1 MTQYGSKSMKIF
13 KNVQILIFSILFAA
27 TTSASAA
34 NISFVPAAPSLSAK
48 SYLLMDFHSGKVLA
62 SSNPDM
68 KLPPASLTK
77 MMTVYI
83 MDSELAQ
90 GNIHLDD
97 QVTVSEN
104 AWAKNFPESS
114 KMFIEPRKPVTVD
127 QLRKGIIIQS
137 GNDASVA
144 VAEHIAGSEDSFVQ
158 LMNQYAQKLQ
168 LENTHFVNSMG
179 LPDPDHYSTAGDL
192 AKLAIDI
199 IRDYPDSYKI
209 YAMKSYTYN
218 GITQS
223 NRNRLLWDKSL
234 HVDGLKTGHTKEAG
248 YCLVSSAIK
257 DDMRLVAVVM
267 GTKSDQARKQESK
280 KLLNW
285 GFRFFRT
292 VNPLPVG
299 KSLHKMRVYYGDKE
313 TLDVGISKSV
323 YLTLPRG
330 DVKLLKAEYA
340 SADTIEAPVKKGQI
354 VGKLYF
360 KINGK
365 EIKTVPLVALN
376 NLEKGGVF
384 SRMGDWISLKFD
396 SWF

>member
-1 MTQYGSKSMKIF
+1 MNLF
-13 KNVQILIFSILFAA
+13 KKLENISLLLLILA
-27 TTSASAA
+27 SASSQAA
-34 NISFVPAAPSLSAK
+34 NISFVPASPSLSAK
-48 SYLLMDFHSGKVLA
+48 SYVLLDYNSGKILA
-62 SSNPDM
+62 SYNPDK

-90 GNIHLDD
+90 GNINLQDK
-97 QVTVSEN
+97 VTVSEN

-114 KMFIEPRKPVTVD
+114 KMFIEPSKPVTVE
-127 QLRKGIIIQS
+127 QLRKGIIVQS

-144 VAEHIAGSEDSFVQ
+144 IAEHIAGSEDSFVQ
-158 LMNQYAQKLQ
+158 LMNQYAKQ
-168 LENTHFVNSMG
+168 LNLNDTHYVNSMG
-179 LPDPDHYSTAGDL
+179 LPDPDHFSTAFDL
-192 AKLAIDI
+192 SKLAVAI
-199 IRDYPDSYKI
+199 IRDFPDSYKL
-209 YAMKSYTYN
+209 YAMKSYRYN
-218 GITQS
+218 GITQA

-248 YCLVSSAIK
+248 YCLVSSAVK
-257 DDMRLVAVVM
+257 DNMRLVAVVM
-267 GTKSDQARKQESK
+267 GTNSDQARKQESK

-292 VNPLPVG
+292 VNPLPAG

-330 DVKLLKAEYA
+330 EVKLLKAEFA

-354 VGKLYF
+354 VGKLFF
-360 KINGK
+360 KVNGK
-365 EIKTVPLVALN
+365 EIKTVPLVALTK
-376 NLEKGGVF
+376 LDKGGVF
-384 SRMGDWISLKFD
+384 SRMGDWIGLKFD